1 MGLLDSVKIKN
12 NSCVGV
18 LKALLSSYE
27 PKVEEPIVGESKDWT
42 DDKKKGGESSTLN
55 ELGDRFPMGY

>member
-42 DDKKKGGESSTLN
+42 DDEKKGFRWAIKSITTILE
-55 ELGDRFPMGY
+55 